1 MNKLHNFLN
10 RLKIKY
16 KYIFVVLPFVF
27 ISYLI
32 IGYGVYY
39 ISFNLSKDMISNQ
52 AEQTIIEK
60 TSYFDKYLENILI
73 STDKMFYNNDMQNYL
88 VQKQSSLSKDDYLK
102 LKDNIQQY
110 CYSYLTKGYERL
122 YDVDIRN
129 VYIKNIYDEI
139 IITDAVYSDTIGR
152 VSKLMDLYESSAQ
165 KKHGQVYLACEE
177 PNHLY
182 FIRTIYKND
191 IDNSDKQI
199 GMVIVDLNLRFF
211 SQNIIDSTN
220 NQDIS
225 FALLDENKN
234 VVINCSTLPD
244 QDCQDIISN
253 NKNSYQKNI
262 YKPIFHQSKYSGYSV
277 VGIINETM
285 LYNDFNRIITMV
297 LALIF
302 ISILIIVGSILF
314 ASQIVSS
321 EFDRFIKKIKKTD
334 TLGKHALITSQ
345 SKDEFNDLSIVYND
359 MINRV
364 NTLSKAVYEKEISL
378 KNAEI
383 QAFQAQ
389 INPHFLYNTL
399 DCINSLVGLN
409 KIKETQKTVIA
420 LANIMRMSIKGPNFL
435 TIEDEIN
442 YIHEYIYIQ
451 KMRYQDRI
459 LFLVEIDKN
468 LNKLVIPK
476 LILQP
481 IVENA
486 IKHGVSNSLKQG
498 MIVILG
504 NIENDDIIFRIRDN
518 GVGMDDKIINSINEY
533 NINSNFENNKNND
546 SIGLINIQKRLKLIY
561 TNDYG
566 IKINKLSNGGTEV
579 IIKLSKNFEQ

>member
-39 ISFNLSKDMISNQ
+39 ISFNLSKDMISNH

-165 KKHGQVYLACEE
+165 KKHGQVYLACEG

-244 QDCQDIISN
+244 EDCQDIISN

-314 ASQIVSS
+314 ASQVVSS

-468 LNKLVIPK
+468 LNKLIIPK

-504 NIENDDIIFRIRDN
+504 NIENDDIIFKIRDN

-579 IIKLSKNFEQ
+579 IIKLSKNFKQ

>member
-165 KKHGQVYLACEE
+165 KKHGQVYLACEG

-297 LALIF
+297 LVLIF

-314 ASQIVSS
+314 ASQVVSS

-468 LNKLVIPK
+468 LNKLIIPK

-504 NIENDDIIFRIRDN
+504 NIENDDIIFKIRDN